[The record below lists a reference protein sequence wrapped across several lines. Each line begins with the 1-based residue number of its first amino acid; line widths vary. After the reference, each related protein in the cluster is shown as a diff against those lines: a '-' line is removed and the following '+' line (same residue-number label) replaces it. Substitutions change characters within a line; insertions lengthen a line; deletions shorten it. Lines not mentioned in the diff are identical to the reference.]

1 MQAQGDSIPA
11 FGEAHEPMRAAP
23 PDRRFEAPRF
33 FACDFAYCDRDQE
46 AFSLPDLKTR
56 IKALRG
62 RR

>member
-23 PDRRFEAPRF
+23 PDRLFEALRF
-33 FACDFAYCDRDQE
+33 FACDFAYRDQE
-46 AFSLPDLKTR
+46 AFPLPELKTR